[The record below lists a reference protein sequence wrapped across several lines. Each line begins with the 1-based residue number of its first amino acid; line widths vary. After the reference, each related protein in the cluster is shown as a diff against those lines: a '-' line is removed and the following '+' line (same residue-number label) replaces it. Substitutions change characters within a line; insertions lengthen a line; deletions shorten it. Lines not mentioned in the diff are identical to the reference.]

1 MKDGLF
7 SFLESLATDF
17 ELTLMF
23 ELGGVNLAHH
33 VTQMHT
39 LWAEEQ
45 EVGSRGKV
53 DPSKVSDG
61 SVSEGRGWL
70 CVWGGG
76 YRHQFQ
82 EDDSVP

>member
-1 MKDGLF
+1 
-7 SFLESLATDF
+7 
-17 ELTLMF
+17 MF
-23 ELGGVNLAHH
+23 ELGGVNLVHH

-61 SVSEGRGWL
+61 SVSEGRGWS
-70 CVWGGG
+70 CVCVYGVGGWVG
-76 YRHQFQ
+76 RVYRHRFQ
-82 EDDSVP
+82 EDGSVP